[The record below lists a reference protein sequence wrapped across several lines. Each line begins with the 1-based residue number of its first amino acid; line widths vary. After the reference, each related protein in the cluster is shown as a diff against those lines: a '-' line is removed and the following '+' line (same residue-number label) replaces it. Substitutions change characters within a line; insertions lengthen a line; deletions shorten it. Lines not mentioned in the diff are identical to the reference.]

1 MRTFC
6 ERRGRQ
12 AAFLEGGGYRQDDPY
27 VYLMFLTSLSHVV
40 ELRIDSSSIPLDLRL
55 CSHLATLSRVCPCPC
70 AFTAQHSVTRDMI
83 TDSRE
88 DLTNSVAAAVKEH
101 KGKFRGLDCNR
112 GTKTVMKR

>member
-1 MRTFC
+1 
-6 ERRGRQ
+6 
-12 AAFLEGGGYRQDDPY
+12 
-27 VYLMFLTSLSHVV
+27 MFLMSLSHVV